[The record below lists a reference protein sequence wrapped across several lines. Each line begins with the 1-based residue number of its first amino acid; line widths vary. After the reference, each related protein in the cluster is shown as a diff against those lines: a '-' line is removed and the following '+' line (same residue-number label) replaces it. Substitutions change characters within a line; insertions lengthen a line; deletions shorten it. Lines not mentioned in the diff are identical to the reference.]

1 MSESWI
7 PAAFFKAA
15 LRIGNGR
22 AVVEHNATESSPTPG
37 EAAEADSPDAVL
49 AEVIKS
55 KLDRLLEAEIDVGS
69 FPGAVYAIGNRSGVL
84 SEGALGRSVIKPA
97 KIPTSLDTM
106 YDVASLTK
114 PLITG
119 TLIMRMAAEGAFALA
134 DRVSVYLPELATT
147 DKRDITFVDLLTHRA
162 GFQAWYPL
170 YAEGIGDT
178 AYLRALV
185 KRPLRYSPGTREIY
199 SCLNFVLLQL
209 ALERICKRK
218 IEDMASEYIFG
229 PLELRDSM
237 FNPPPPAKYRIAA
250 TEWGNSNE
258 RRMVAERG
266 LSFPRFRRY
275 MIWGEVDDGN
285 AYYMGGMAGNAGLF
299 ATARDVFAIA
309 RSYLRNDGTLLPPAM
324 VDLSTRNYT
333 LGLEENRG
341 LGWQLPSSKSEGPTV
356 MLSEGSFGHTGFTG
370 TSVWCD
376 PSRDLIIVLL
386 TNRLH
391 PSVQLTNMQK
401 VRRKVHLAVVEEW
414 DRAKQTA
421 STGDRVSGTT
431 PLRGR
436 SRSG

>member
-1 MSESWI
+1 MEQ
-7 PAAFFKAA
+7 
-15 LRIGNGR
+15 
-22 AVVEHNATESSPTPG
+22 NATGSSRT
-37 EAAEADSPDAVL
+37 AEADPSEADFAG
-49 AEVIKS
+49 IIRR
-55 KLDRLLEAEIDVGS
+55 KLDRLLEAEISVGS
-69 FPGAVYAIGNRSGVL
+69 FPGAVYAIGNGNRIL
-84 SEGALGRSVIKPA
+84 SEQALGHSVIKPA
-97 KIPTSLDTM
+97 RISATLETM

-119 TLIMRMAAEGAFALA
+119 TLVMRAASDGAFALT
-134 DRVSVYLPELATT
+134 DRVSTYLPELAST
-147 DKRDITFVDLLTHRA
+147 DKRDITFIDLLTHRA

-170 YAEGIGDT
+170 YTEGIGDT

-209 ALERICKRK
+209 ALERTCRCR
-218 IEDMASEYIFG
+218 IEDLATEFIFQ
-229 PLELRDSM
+229 PLDLKNSM

-266 LSFPRFRRY
+266 LTFPRFRRY

-299 ATARDVFAIA
+299 ATARDVYAIA
-309 RSYLRNDGTLLPPAM
+309 RSYLRNDGVLLPQSM
-324 VDLSTRNYT
+324 VALSTRNYT

-341 LGWQLPSSKSEGPTV
+341 LGWQLPSAKMQGPTI
-356 MLSEGSFGHTGFTG
+356 MFSEGSFGHTGFTG
-370 TSVWCD
+370 TSVWAD
-376 PSRDLIIVLL
+376 PGRDLIIVLL

-414 DRAKQTA
+414 DRLN
-421 STGDRVSGTT
+421 GPV
-431 PLRGR
+431 R
-436 SRSG
+436 SDLHEPAQLRSGGSSG